1 MRRTRSLLYYLAGRR
16 SSLYRVKSEEGKTI
30 FFSDVLKYASK
41 NILEVCLTHGQH
53 FNEESIEEIVKAS
66 PNWLNFSIDGL
77 SSEYNK
83 IRTPK
88 NKKNDKNYNAFEKV
102 CENIKLFNK
111 IKKKY
116 RTKRP
121 QLRTN
126 AVFPSIYK
134 IQKNMLIICMKLEL
148 IG

>member
-1 MRRTRSLLYYLAGRR
+1 M
-16 SSLYRVKSEEGKTI
+16 
-30 FFSDVLKYASK
+30 
-41 NILEVCLTHGQH
+41 
-53 FNEESIEEIVKAS
+53 
-66 PNWLNFSIDGL
+66 
-77 SSEYNK
+77 
-83 IRTPK
+83 
-88 NKKNDKNYNAFEKV
+88 

-134 IQKNMLIICMKLEL
+134 NPKEYADYFHEIELTKTVNMLDLGLTKLEMTN
-148 IG
+148 